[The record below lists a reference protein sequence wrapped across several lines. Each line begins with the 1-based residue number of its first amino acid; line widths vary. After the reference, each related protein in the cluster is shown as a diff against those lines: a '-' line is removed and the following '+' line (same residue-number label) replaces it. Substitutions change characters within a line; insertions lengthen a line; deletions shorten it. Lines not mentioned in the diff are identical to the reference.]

1 MTTMTTSEEYA
12 DLWAYVEERRPG
24 IEAALR
30 ANLPLAPAHV
40 ETRFNEA
47 LEYAL
52 FPGGK
57 RFRPVLTLL
66 GAELVGGNPDEMLP
80 AAAAVEFIHTSS
92 LIFDDLPCMDNA
104 SERREKASLHEKFGE
119 GLAVLVGLGVLN
131 AAYPLVFA
139 NHAGSPEKAIQ
150 AHAEIVECIGA
161 AGMVGGQSVDLAMLS
176 GENGAASEDLETAE
190 SIRNLKTSA
199 LMRLA
204 LRTGAI
210 LAGATYI
217 ELAAL
222 SRFAELL
229 GDAYQLSD
237 DLLDLEE
244 DGELFS
250 DDRATLAIERGESN
264 ARFRLRN
271 TIDEAKRI
279 LVDNFPSSRART
291 VLVQL
296 TDYLAER
303 NA

>member
-1 MTTMTTSEEYA
+1 MTTMTTSEEFSE
-12 DLWAYVEERRPG
+12 LWDYVEERRPG

-30 ANLPLAPAHV
+30 ANLPLAPSHV

-66 GAELVGGNPDEMLP
+66 GAELVGGNAEEMLP
-80 AAAAVEFIHTSS
+80 AAVAVEFIHTSS

-104 SERREKASLHEKFGE
+104 SERRKKASLHEKFGE

-161 AGMVGGQSVDLAMLS
+161 AGMVGGQSVDLAILN
-176 GENGAASEDLETAE
+176 GENESSGDLESAE

-244 DGELFS
+244 DGEMFPEE
-250 DDRATLAIERGESN
+250 RKTLAIERGESS
-264 ARFRLRN
+264 ARFRLKN
-271 TIDEAKRI
+271 TIDEAKRV
-279 LVDNFPSSRART
+279 LFENFPSSRARS
-291 VLVQL
+291 VLVQM
-296 TDYLAER
+296 TDYLADR

>member
-1 MTTMTTSEEYA
+1 MTIPMNSEEFNE
-12 DLWAYVEERRPG
+12 LWDYVEERRPG

-40 ETRFNEA
+40 ETKFNDA

-66 GAELVGGNPDEMLP
+66 GAELAGGNAEEMLP

-104 SERREKASLHEKFGE
+104 SERRKKPSLHEEFGE
-119 GLAVLVGLGVLN
+119 GLAVLVGLGLLN
-131 AAYPLVFA
+131 ASYPLVFV

-150 AHAEIVECIGA
+150 AHGEIVECIGA
-161 AGMVGGQSVDLAMLS
+161 GGMVGGQSVDLALV
-176 GENGAASEDLETAE
+176 NGDDITFGGDLTDGE

-237 DLLDLEE
+237 DLIDLEE
-244 DGELFS
+244 DEEIFS
-250 DDRATLAIERGESN
+250 EQQKTLAIEKGEN
-264 ARFRLRN
+264 AARAKLQS
-271 TIDEAKRI
+271 TIDEAKRV
-279 LVDNFPSSRART
+279 LVDNFASSRART